1 MGYLKL
7 SNGASNKVLVNC
19 DNMVEVVAVIT
30 GTGAT
35 AVATVDITYAIVAG
49 SGGTADEAVLL
60 KTAVTYAAPGANN
73 EYSFTEAELESAWL
87 DALVKMSGAS
97 GSMIEG
103 PKFYHEVT
111 ATGADLG
118 AVVPTIVIKHSAA
131 LA

>member
-7 SNGASNKVLVNC
+7 SNGASSKVLVNC

-30 GTGAT
+30 GTGAS
-35 AVATVDITYAIVAG
+35 AVATVDVTYGIVAG

-60 KTAVTYAAPGANN
+60 KTAITYAAPGANN

-97 GSMIEG
+97 GSIVEG
-103 PKFYHEVT
+103 PKFFHKVT
-111 ATGADLG
+111 ATGVDLG
-118 AVVPTIVIKHSAA
+118 AVEPTIVIKHGAQ

>member
-19 DNMVEVVAVIT
+19 DNMVEVVAAIS
-30 GTGAT
+30 GTGAS

-49 SGGTADEAVLL
+49 GGGTTDEAVLL
-60 KTAVTYAAPGANN
+60 KTAVTYAAPGASN

-97 GSMIEG
+97 GSIVEG
-103 PKFYHEVT
+103 PKFFHKVT
-111 ATGADLG
+111 ATGVDLG
-118 AVVPTIVIKHSAA
+118 AVVPTIVIKHGAQ

>member
-19 DNMVEVVAVIT
+19 DNMVEVVAAIT
-30 GTGAT
+30 GSGAT
-35 AVATVDITYAIVAG
+35 AVATVDVTYGIVAG
-49 SGGTADEAVLL
+49 SGGSANEAVLL
-60 KTAVTYAAPGANN
+60 KTAITYAAPGTSN

-97 GSMIEG
+97 GSIVEG
-103 PKFYHEVT
+103 PQFFHKVT
-111 ATGADLG
+111 ATGKDLG
-118 AVVPTIVIKHSAA
+118 AVVPTIVIKHGAQ

>member
-19 DNMVEVVAVIT
+19 DNMVEVVAAIS
-30 GTGAT
+30 GSGA
-35 AVATVDITYAIVAG
+35 AAEATVDITYAIVAG

-60 KTAVTYAAPGANN
+60 KTAVTYAVPGSNN

-97 GSMIEG
+97 GSIVEG
-103 PKFYHEVT
+103 PKFFHKVT
-111 ATGADLG
+111 ATGVDLG
-118 AVVPTIVIKHSAA
+118 AVVPTIVIKHGAQ